1 MKPIRSIL
9 LIFRNRLGHKKA
21 EKLASIYRTNRKN
34 AKSKDPKL
42 YGAFLAGI
50 SLPEP
55 MTMAKS
61 STNSDSSQGCGTEA
75 DVEDEDLEA
84 EGQDLLLS
92 DVLSDDDDIDNELLH
107 VDLDAIE

>member
-1 MKPIRSIL
+1 MQNLKIL
-9 LIFRNRLGHKKA
+9 
-21 EKLASIYRTNRKN
+21 
-34 AKSKDPKL
+34 KL

-61 STNSDSSQGCGTEA
+61 STNSDSNHGCDTEA

-92 DVLSDDDDIDNELLH
+92 PSYLMMMI
-107 VDLDAIE
+107 